1 MAESIQL
8 NTLTLSDNDVAL
20 AVPLWLDDT
29 LESDGNP
36 TTTAIGRITTFGRA
50 TASISCTMFLTIQL
64 ENGAE
69 KTVSI
74 DMTDDI
80 GEETEGHEI
89 VKRVVID
96 STDNGGNTFPV
107 TVDERETENT
117 HVNL

>member
-1 MAESIQL
+1 M
-8 NTLTLSDNDVAL
+8 
-20 AVPLWLDDT
+20 PLWLDDT

-96 STDNGGNTFPV
+96 SPDNGGN
-107 TVDERETENT
+107 REYSCQ
-117 HVNL
+117 LIDLWLWKKKKLSAKLP

>member
-1 MAESIQL
+1 
-8 NTLTLSDNDVAL
+8 
-20 AVPLWLDDT
+20 
-29 LESDGNP
+29 
-36 TTTAIGRITTFGRA
+36 
-50 TASISCTMFLTIQL
+50 MFLTIQL